1 MAKALLRAFW
11 GLVVLGT
18 VGIVCCGWLY
28 AQFTG
33 PGPLPVSTAVVI
45 PSGTGLEGIASSLKR
60 AGAIRHDV
68 VFIIGARAVGK
79 ARGLK
84 AGEYLIPASSSPRQ
98 IMHILGSGKTVVRRL
113 TIPEG
118 LTSAEV
124 MNRLDLAEGLAGT
137 TALPPEGS
145 LLPETYHFS
154 YGDLRQ
160 ALIARMQAAM
170 VETVSRL
177 WEMRAPDLPIRTPE
191 EAIILASIV
200 ERETGVPQERALV
213 AGVFVNRL
221 KQGMRLQSDP
231 TVAYGIAPEGLGRP
245 LTRADLKQ
253 PSPYNTYVIQGL
265 PPTPIANPGIDAIRA
280 VMNPVETDYI
290 YFVADGSGGHAFART
305 LKEHNRNVRAWRKI
319 RNGG

>member
-1 MAKALLRAFW
+1 M
-11 GLVVLGT
+11 
-18 VGIVCCGWLY
+18 
-28 AQFTG
+28 
-33 PGPLPVSTAVVI
+33 I

-98 IMHILGSGKTVVRRL
+98 IMHILESGKTVVRRL

-154 YGDLRQ
+154 YGDS
-160 ALIARMQAAM
+160 ARRLSHVCKLQWWRPF
-170 VETVSRL
+170 RL
-177 WEMRAPDLPIRTPE
+177 WEREHRTCRSGHGRSDNPCVHRRAGDRRSARARSCCGRL
-191 EAIILASIV
+191 
-200 ERETGVPQERALV
+200 RESPQAGHAV
-213 AGVFVNRL
+213 AVGSDCCMESRL
-221 KQGMRLQSDP
+221 KVLAVRL
-231 TVAYGIAPEGLGRP
+231 LGR
-245 LTRADLKQ
+245 
-253 PSPYNTYVIQGL
+253 I
-265 PPTPIANPGIDAIRA
+265 
-280 VMNPVETDYI
+280 
-290 YFVADGSGGHAFART
+290 
-305 LKEHNRNVRAWRKI
+305 
-319 RNGG
+319 